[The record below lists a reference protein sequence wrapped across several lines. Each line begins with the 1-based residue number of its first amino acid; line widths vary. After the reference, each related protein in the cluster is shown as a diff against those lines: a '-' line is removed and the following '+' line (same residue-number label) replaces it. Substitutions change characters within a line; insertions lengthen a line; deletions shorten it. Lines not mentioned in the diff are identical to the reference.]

1 VAVELPE
8 AAMTVGDEGA
18 HAARL
23 GERQR
28 LAVVSLAALGV
39 EPVGVGCD
47 VAQQVPR
54 IDRKAGSRASGGLEM
69 TWKPVVLLAIG
80 VSVLLRL
87 EPVEVVVYLDG
98 APGPASIDA
107 IVTEAACRYIR
118 AEEVPLPLPYTV
130 RVLKRAGESLR
141 FTPQPAPI
149 ATGLLSWCPGAV
161 SALPALSGP
170 GSGGPE
176 SGVPR

>member
-1 VAVELPE
+1 
-8 AAMTVGDEGA
+8 
-18 HAARL
+18 
-23 GERQR
+23 
-28 LAVVSLAALGV
+28 
-39 EPVGVGCD
+39 
-47 VAQQVPR
+47 
-54 IDRKAGSRASGGLEM
+54 M

-87 EPVEVVVYLDG
+87 EPVEVVVYLGG

-161 SALPALSGP
+161 SALPALSGS
-170 GSGGPE
+170 GSRAPKAAYQGKHDQDHAPHFRARRPDLVRPRRVRRPARDSDT
-176 SGVPR
+176 SGVRIARSSRIRQPVVSSPTPEARDS